1 MVNEWKRFGAATSTS
16 WDNDDRVFLSV
27 QSELQG
33 LEFLES
39 SVNVGWRQVE
49 VSCLLVLPG

>member
-1 MVNEWKRFGAATSTS
+1 MVSEWKRFGAATSTA
-16 WDNDDRVFLSV
+16 WNNDDRFFLSA

-39 SVNVGWRQVE
+39 SVNVGWHQVE
-49 VSCLLVLPG
+49 VTCLLVLPG